1 MAEEKPSRPYVVD
14 GADGQS
20 TSDWQWISVFL
31 GWGLL
36 QSGKTVTWM
45 VFLRGIRCGT
55 VSDFAAKAPL
65 APHPVMASA
74 DEKV

>member
-36 QSGKTVTWM
+36 QSGKTVTIIM
-45 VFLRGIRCGT
+45 EEAEYRAE
-55 VSDFAAKAPL
+55 SL
-65 APHPVMASA
+65 AVMASV